1 MIHQTLKTR
10 RWLWPLLG
18 LVCLAMAVGLPR
30 SEAQVF
36 KTVQSQQQLYA
47 SPSYSAE
54 VVGTVPAGAEV
65 TILQES
71 GEWSQV
77 AYGQQQGWLPPL
89 AFAGAKKKLDL
100 GKLLQGKAVQESK
113 TDEVALAGKG
123 FTPEVEADFRR
134 QHPNL
139 KYDQVDRIE
148 GFTVS
153 AAELQAFRQEGG
165 LR

>member
-1 MIHQTLKTR
+1 M
-10 RWLWPLLG
+10 
-18 LVCLAMAVGLPR
+18 
-30 SEAQVF
+30 
-36 KTVQSQQQLYA
+36 
-47 SPSYSAE
+47 
-54 VVGTVPAGAEV
+54 GTVPAGVEV

-77 AYGQQQGWLPPL
+77 EYGQQKGWLPPP
-89 AFAGAKKKLDL
+89 AFAGVKKKLDL

-113 TDEVALAGKG
+113 TDEIALAGKG
-123 FTPEVEADFRR
+123 FTPEVEADFRK

-139 KYDQVDRIE
+139 QYDQVDRLE
-148 GFTVS
+148 GFKVS